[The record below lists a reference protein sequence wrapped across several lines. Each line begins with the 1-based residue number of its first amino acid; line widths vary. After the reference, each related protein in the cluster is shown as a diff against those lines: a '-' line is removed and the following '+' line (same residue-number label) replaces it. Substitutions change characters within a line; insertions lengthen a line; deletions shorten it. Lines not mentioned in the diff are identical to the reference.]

1 MPSTSP
7 PRAEDPA
14 APASTFL
21 KLVLLTNLVA
31 RPFARLHERA
41 HGLRLS
47 EWRILRA
54 LCLRPGHATAGVVGE
69 ELGMDKMAA
78 SRAVRALESRGR
90 LTRSPDPRD
99 GRRIVLE
106 PTEAGRALF
115 ALIEPTSR
123 DREAALLE
131 TLSPEERAVL
141 DDLLDRLVD
150 RARALPEPQGA
161 APQLNGDD
169 GL

>member
-1 MPSTSP
+1 MQPTPP
-7 PRAEDPA
+7 PRPEDPA

-21 KLVLLTNLVA
+21 KLVLLANLVA

-47 EWRILRA
+47 EWRILRS
-54 LCLRPGHATAGVVGE
+54 LCLRPGLATAGVVGD

-78 SRAVRALESRGR
+78 SRAVRALEARGR

-115 ALIEPTSR
+115 ALIEPTSQE
-123 DREAALLE
+123 REAALLE
-131 TLSPEERAVL
+131 SLSPEERAVL
-141 DDLLDRLVD
+141 DDLLDRLVN

-161 APQLNGDD
+161 EADMTGDD
-169 GL
+169 GN